1 MAHMYLD
8 ESVEEFIVGSTFELD
23 GSEGRHA
30 VSVSRLRAGERV
42 VIGNG
47 RGLVAEAEAIATT
60 KTSATLRIEDVRY
73 EDAPTLTIALV
84 QGLAKG
90 DRDERAVEAAT
101 ELNVSIIVPWA
112 AGRSVSRWDADKARK
127 GQLRWASIAREAS
140 KQSLRAWQPVVEPL
154 ESTSEVALRATSS
167 LLLVL
172 DPTANE
178 TLSQALVTR
187 PDRVTL
193 VVGPEGGISA
203 DELATFSQAGA
214 VRVCLGANI
223 LRTSTAGPAA
233 IAAINE
239 LLGAW

>member
-8 ESVEEFIVGSTFELD
+8 ESVEEFLVGSMFELG

-30 VSVSRLRAGERV
+30 VAVSRLRAGETV

-47 RGLVAEAEAIATT
+47 RGLVAEAEAVAVT
-60 KTSATLRIEDVRY
+60 KSSATLRIESVRY
-73 EDAPTLTIALV
+73 EDAPALTITLV

-101 ELNVSIIVPWA
+101 ELNVSVIVPWA
-112 AGRSVSRWDADKARK
+112 ATRSVSRWDVDKATK

-154 ESTSEVALRATSS
+154 ERTSQVALRAQSS

-178 TLSQALVTR
+178 TLSHALATR

-193 VVGPEGGISA
+193 VVGPEGGISE
-203 DELATFSQAGA
+203 DELAQFSAAGA
-214 VRVCLGANI
+214 VRVRLGANI

-239 LLGAW
+239 LLGVW